1 MFVYVSFDE
10 KCWYLFP
17 VFFLWCLSMDSGFFI
32 LFMSM
37 SDEFEKATAGDPK
50 GMEGVFARFP
60 EFPPQIYQILT
71 SLALTSV
78 STVKCSFCN
87 KGHVGSFFYCYLIF
101 WKIFHF
107 LRALFLP
114 LPFPLVI
121 MPPGDTSFFQ
131 VFLHHQNHAFS
142 RLLLLDYALS
152 NLLMFTV

>member
-1 MFVYVSFDE
+1 
-10 KCWYLFP
+10 
-17 VFFLWCLSMDSGFFI
+17 
-32 LFMSM
+32 MSM

-60 EFPPQIYQILT
+60 EFPPEIYQILT

-114 LPFPLVI
+114 LSFPLII
-121 MPPGDTSFFQ
+121 MPPGTPLFFRC
-131 VFLHHQNHAFS
+131 S
-142 RLLLLDYALS
+142 SPEPRLLKIVAFGLRTFQPLNVHCLVAK
-152 NLLMFTV
+152 